1 MKTIKHCNQWDWGV
15 SILITAKQGRAAVTL
30 SFENENPGVCFL
42 SGLSVVPEIR
52 RKGVATALMRE
63 CIKYCKQSRVIF
75 RIDLSAKKEPF
86 LLDFYKKFGFQ
97 EIKDDGPVVR
107 MTKMMR
113 P

>member
-42 SGLSVVPEIR
+42 SGLS
-52 RKGVATALMRE
+52 
-63 CIKYCKQSRVIF
+63 
-75 RIDLSAKKEPF
+75 AKKEPF
-86 LLDFYKKFGFQ
+86 LLGFYKKFGFQ
-97 EIKDDGPVVR
+97 EIKDEGPVVR

-113 P
+113 L

>member
-15 SILITAKQGRAAVTL
+15 SILITAKQGRAAVNL

-75 RIDLSAKKEPF
+75 RIDLSANKEPF
-86 LLDFYKKFGFQ
+86 LLGFYKKFGFQ
-97 EIKDDGPVVR
+97 EIKDEGPVVR